1 MQTYFRGHDES
12 SCADQLSTARRL
24 LDGLVVYRAELGE
37 TGRELEQLLRL
48 RDVRETLDA
57 PYSRCVH

>member
-1 MQTYFRGHDES
+1 MQTYFRSHDKS
-12 SCADQLSTARRL
+12 SYAERLSTARRL
-24 LDGLVVYRAELGE
+24 LDGLVIYRAELGE

-48 RDVRETLDA
+48 RDVQETLDA

>member
-12 SCADQLSTARRL
+12 SYTEQLNTARRL
-24 LDGLVVYRAELGE
+24 LEGLVAYRSELGE